1 MYAYQSTV
9 FTSSFIL
16 QNNSVVCF
24 PVHILISFTT
34 LEQIGINFLHI
45 NLIVSMRCTQQTQN
59 QRATANGLAT
69 TLMSFFKAFAP
80 AGAGIV

>member
-1 MYAYQSTV
+1 MK
-9 FTSSFIL
+9 
-16 QNNSVVCF
+16 
-24 PVHILISFTT
+24 T
-34 LEQIGINFLHI
+34 LKIPHYMDRQPQE
-45 NLIVSMRCTQQTQN
+45 